1 MAAMSALNPVFD
13 TSFHSRLLHPK
24 WWGSWC
30 ALGLLS
36 LLAFTPARLRERF
49 ADLVSPTLLRFSK
62 KQAYIADTNLKI
74 CFPSWMPLHGR
85 RCCSNRSGS
94 GSRPLWA
101 LASSVGAARGG

>member
-1 MAAMSALNPVFD
+1 MAAMSALDPVFD

-36 LLAFTPARLRERF
+36 LLAFTPARLRDHF

-74 CFPSWMPLHGR
+74 CFPELD
-85 RCCSNRSGS
+85 
-94 GSRPLWA
+94 A
-101 LASSVGAARGG
+101 AARQALLLKSIRVGL